1 MYKKPKIC
9 HNNIVASGGIMK
21 SSHFKKYQD
30 VRAKSFIK
38 DHKLE
43 NELGVDYFEKT
54 ASYINP
60 TKSNTNELV
69 TLSEKCLNKQY
80 SKSNN

>member
-1 MYKKPKIC
+1 
-9 HNNIVASGGIMK
+9 MK
-21 SSHFKKYQD
+21 NSNFNKYQD
-30 VRAKSFIK
+30 IRQKNFIK

-54 ASYINP
+54 TSDINP
-60 TKSNTNELV
+60 TKSHTNELV